1 MRQTRAKLPVGECG
15 GKDQCQL
22 AKYRFIF
29 SNKIS
34 LKVRKVMEYL
44 YKGLY
49 LDKEC
54 GNNAFSY
61 NKRKNKKIYIP
72 PMKKL
77 PYKVDEILNN
87 LIQSDKTAFSE
98 YDEILQK
105 QYDIKGI
112 ENFIYCDDN
121 DKKLYVFD
129 NHNHSFYFIA
139 GNVVRDA
146 RRYAK
151 ISEYEQVLIDFLDEG
166 LSVKKSMMIHFDQH
180 KDMRVPNYTL
190 SKAIEKIKEDEYI
203 YSLKSRDF
211 DYDYKIL
218 YDYTNYFL
226 NVGNFIV
233 PLLENK
239 FIKDVVIVD
248 STYSMTKLKSDID
261 FYDEIILD
269 IDLDFFSPEMD
280 YIDEDE
286 KIELI
291 KRSYEKAKI
300 ITICTSPYFID
311 FERAKKKLEKILK
324 NCIR

>member
-1 MRQTRAKLPVGECG
+1 
-15 GKDQCQL
+15 
-22 AKYRFIF
+22 
-29 SNKIS
+29 
-34 LKVRKVMEYL
+34 MEYL

-49 LDKEC
+49 LDREC

-112 ENFIYCDDN
+112 ENFIYCEDN
-121 DKKLYVFD
+121 DKKLYIFD

-139 GNVVRDA
+139 GNVISDA
-146 RRYAK
+146 RRCAK
-151 ISEYEQVLIDFLDEG
+151 TPEQEQLLFDFLDKN
-166 LSVKKSMMIHFDQH
+166 LRVKKNLMIHFDQH
-180 KDMRVPNYTL
+180 KDMRVPDYTL
-190 SKAIEKIKEDEYI
+190 SQAIEKIKENKDI
-203 YSLKSRDF
+203 CRIKPDDF
-211 DYDYKIL
+211 DYHVL

-233 PLLENK
+233 PLLENG
-239 FIKDVVIVD
+239 FIKDVAIID
-248 STYSMTKLKSDID
+248 STYSMAKLEKDID
-261 FYDEIILD
+261 FYDEVILD
-269 IDLDFFSPEMD
+269 IDLDFFSLEMD